1 MMDEATLSEWLILG
15 LERAR
20 ETVELMV
27 PPDLMPSAG
36 LAGLTLL
43 AAALFS
49 GIFGAYYAKGIMSAI
64 LGGLGFAVGSIAGGV
79 FEIEPVLAGL
89 TGLLA
94 FACLGYYTHRLWIGL
109 TVGLLA
115 GTIAMFTYGH
125 DSVWPA
131 FLDYQPN
138 PILAE
143 DGQVSYE
150 LPSGEEQVAYL
161 NPRLVDYFEG
171 FYEHVRDLHPQVTR
185 NTAVISVLCVF
196 IGFLL
201 GAILTRWA
209 LILTCA
215 LVGTLLLNLSLAT
228 FADSFAPQ
236 GWTERLAQ
244 HPRAALAFVVTC
256 FVLSTLIQFRMTQ
269 QSALPASTEKPKT

>member
-1 MMDEATLSEWLILG
+1 MPSDWLILL

-20 ETVELMV
+20 ETTELMV
-27 PPDLMPSAG
+27 PPDLMPSSG
-36 LAGLTLL
+36 LAGLILL

-64 LGGLGFAVGSIAGGV
+64 LGGLGFAIGSIAGGV
-79 FEIEPVLAGL
+79 FEIDPVLAGL

-109 TVGLLA
+109 AVGLLA

-138 PILAE
+138 PVLAE

-150 LPSGEEQVAYL
+150 LPSGDEQIAYS
-161 NPRLVDYFEG
+161 NPRLLEYFEG
-171 FYEHVRDLHPQVTR
+171 FYGHVRDIHPQVTR
-185 NTAVISVLCVF
+185 NTAVIAVLCAF
-196 IGFLL
+196 IGFVL

-209 LILTCA
+209 LILSCA
-215 LVGTLLLNLSLAT
+215 LIGTLLFNLSLVT
-228 FADSFAPQ
+228 FAESFAPQ
-236 GWTERLAQ
+236 GWTANLAR
-244 HPRAALAFVVTC
+244 HPQAALAFVLTC
-256 FVLSTLIQFRMTQ
+256 FVLSILIQFRMTQ
-269 QSALPASTEKPKT
+269 QTTLPASADKPKS